1 MILSYKNKREIK
13 STILKVFIVFFLFI
27 EMYPVIWMLMAA
39 FKSPGDLT
47 TLPAYALPTKLY
59 LKNFPMAWTT
69 GRMSIFFKNSLIV
82 TLVSLFFIVFFSSTT
97 SFALTKMKWRG
108 QRAVATFFLT
118 GIMVPVTIVLL
129 PLFQIYLKLGLLN
142 TYWSLI
148 ITYTGFGLALSIFLI
163 SNYMKSMPD
172 DIIEAAFIDGCSLYT
187 LFFRIVLPLIKNALV
202 TVIIIQFFFRW
213 NDLIFSMTFISKTS
227 LKTIQT
233 GLMYFSDEYGS
244 KNWGAIFA
252 AISMGVTPT
261 LVLYIFLNKFVIEGM
276 TSGAVKG

>member
-1 MILSYKNKREIK
+1 MLVTNNKKRDLK
-13 STILKVFIVFFLFI
+13 KLMLKVLIVGFLFV
-27 EMYPVIWMLMAA
+27 EMYPVLWMFMAA
-39 FKSPGDLT
+39 LKSPEDMA

-59 LKNFPMAWTT
+59 FKNFSTAWTT
-69 GRMSIFFKNSLIV
+69 GRMGLFFKNSLITTV
-82 TLVSLFFIVFFSSTT
+82 VSLFFIVFLSSTS

-108 QRAVATFFLT
+108 QRGVLMLFLT

-129 PLFQIYLKLGLLN
+129 PLFQIYLTLNLYN

-163 SNYMKSMPD
+163 SSYMESMPD
-172 DIIEAAFIDGCSLYT
+172 DILEAGIIDGCGIFN
-187 LFFRIVLPLIKNALV
+187 LFFKIVLPLIKNAIV

-233 GLMYFSDEYGS
+233 GLLYFSDEYGS

-252 AISMGVTPT
+252 AISIGVTPT
-261 LVLYIFLNKFVIEGM
+261 LLLYIILNKFVIKGM

>member
-1 MILSYKNKREIK
+1 MLISYKNKREIK
-13 STILKVFIVFFLFI
+13 SNILKVFVVLFLFV

-39 FKSPGDLT
+39 FKSPADLT
-47 TLPAYALPTKLY
+47 TLPAYALPTELY
-59 LKNFPMAWTT
+59 LKNFPEAWTT
-69 GRMSIFFKNSLIV
+69 GRMGIFFKNSLIV
-82 TLVSLFFIVFFSSTT
+82 TLASLFFIVFFSATT
-97 SFALTKMKWRG
+97 SFALTKMKWKG
-108 QRAVATFFLT
+108 QQLVASFFLT

-129 PLFQIYLKLGLLN
+129 PLFQIYMKLGLLN

-148 ITYTGFGLALSIFLI
+148 ITYVGFGLALSIFLI

-172 DIIEAAFIDGCSLYT
+172 DIIEAAFMDGCNLYS
-187 LFFRIVLPLIKNALV
+187 LFFRIIMPLIKNALV

-227 LKTIQT
+227 MKTIQT

>member
-1 MILSYKNKREIK
+1 ML
-13 STILKVFIVFFLFI
+13 LKVLIVLFLLV
-27 EMYPVIWMLMAA
+27 EMYPVIWMFAA
-39 FKSPGDLT
+39 ALKSPADMAS
-47 TLPAYALPTKLY
+47 LPAYALPSKLY
-59 LKNFPMAWTT
+59 FDNFSSAWTT
-69 GRMSIFFKNSLIV
+69 GRINIFFKNSLITTV
-82 TLVSLFFIVFFSSTT
+82 ISLFFIVFFSSTA

-108 QRAVATFFLT
+108 QRLVLMFFLA

-163 SNYMKSMPD
+163 SSYMQSLPD
-172 DIIEAAFIDGCSLYT
+172 DILEAAFIDGCSLYS
-187 LFFRIVLPLIKNALV
+187 LFFRIVVPLIKNALV

-213 NDLIFSMTFISKTS
+213 NDLIFSMTFISKTTM
-227 LKTIQT
+227 KTIQT

-244 KNWGAIFA
+244 RNWGAIFA
-252 AISMGVTPT
+252 AISIGVTPT
-261 LVLYIFLNKFVIEGM
+261 LLLYILLNKFVIEGM

>member
-1 MILSYKNKREIK
+1 MMTHQLKKEIK
-13 STILKVFIVFFLFI
+13 KTTLRVLIILFLFV
-27 EMYPVIWMLMAA
+27 EMYPVIWMLMASL
-39 FKSPGDLT
+39 KSPGDFAA
-47 TLPAYALPTKLY
+47 LPAYSLPSKLY
-59 LKNFPMAWTT
+59 LKNFPVAWTT
-69 GRMSIFFKNSLIV
+69 GRMGTFFKNSAI
-82 TLVSLFFIVFFSSTT
+82 TTIVSLFFIVFFSSTA

-108 QRAVATFFLT
+108 QRLVLMFFLA

-129 PLFQIYLKLGLLN
+129 PLFQIYLRLGLLN

-163 SNYMKSMPD
+163 SSYMKSMPD
-172 DIIEAAFIDGCSLYT
+172 DIIEAAVIDGCSLYS
-187 LFFRIVLPLIKNALV
+187 LFFRIIVPLIKNAMV

-252 AISMGVTPT
+252 AITMGVTPT
-261 LVLYIFLNKFVIEGM
+261 LLIYIILNKFVIEGM